1 VALHGGD
8 VTIRSRVGEG
18 TRITVRMPLDCEQ
31 TRPQAKTATR
41 TATNPATK
49 PMTMKLP
56 PRAPAESGA
65 AVAARDNATVVKK
78 SA

>member
-8 VTIRSRVGEG
+8 VTIRSRVGEA
-18 TRITVRMPLDCEQ
+18 RHRAMPLDCEQ
-31 TRPQAKTATR
+31 TAASQDRDRPWPSRDDEMPPPCRR
-41 TATNPATK
+41 T
-49 PMTMKLP
+49 
-56 PRAPAESGA
+56 GA